1 MKQAGQ
7 EGSGKSFFV
16 CIVAGIAALAGLLFG
31 YDTGVISGAII
42 FINKQFALTSSL
54 EEGVVSAVLVG
65 AVIGAAFSGQIS
77 DRFGRRKVIISTAV
91 IFALGS
97 VGTACAPGIIS
108 LLTGR
113 ILIGIAIGIAS
124 YTAPLYISEVAPK
137 HIRGGLVSL
146 NQLAITIGILVS
158 YFVDYG
164 FSGEGGW
171 RWMFAM
177 GIIPA
182 AVLGIGMI
190 FLPASPRWLVSHSL
204 KDKAR
209 EVLKGIRDSSS
220 VDEEIK
226 DIENTL
232 GEESGG
238 WSELFQPWLRFPL
251 FIGIVLG
258 IFQQI
263 TGINVVIY
271 YAPTIFGFAGF
282 SSAKAAILATTGVG
296 IVNVLMTVMAV
307 KLVDRVGR
315 RPLLSVGLVGMI
327 ISLASL
333 GVAFGLPQLTG
344 ALKWIAVGSLMLY
357 VASFAVSLGPIF
369 WLIISEI
376 YPLKVRGRAMS
387 FATMISWACN
397 LGVALTFLT
406 LIEKLGKAGTFWI
419 YAFIG
424 VLGWLF
430 CFFFVP
436 ETRGHSLE
444 EIEDHWRKGK
454 GPREL

>member
-1 MKQAGQ
+1 
-7 EGSGKSFFV
+7 
-16 CIVAGIAALAGLLFG
+16 
-31 YDTGVISGAII
+31 
-42 FINKQFALTSSL
+42 
-54 EEGVVSAVLVG
+54 
-65 AVIGAAFSGQIS
+65 
-77 DRFGRRKVIISTAV
+77 
-91 IFALGS
+91 
-97 VGTACAPGIIS
+97 
-108 LLTGR
+108 
-113 ILIGIAIGIAS
+113 
-124 YTAPLYISEVAPK
+124 
-137 HIRGGLVSL
+137 
-146 NQLAITIGILVS
+146 
-158 YFVDYG
+158 
-164 FSGEGGW
+164 
-171 RWMFAM
+171 
-177 GIIPA
+177 
-182 AVLGIGMI
+182 
-190 FLPASPRWLVSHSL
+190 
-204 KDKAR
+204 
-209 EVLKGIRDSSS
+209 
-220 VDEEIK
+220 
-226 DIENTL
+226 
-232 GEESGG
+232 
-238 WSELFQPWLRFPL
+238 
-251 FIGIVLG
+251 
-258 IFQQI
+258 
-263 TGINVVIY
+263 
-271 YAPTIFGFAGF
+271 
-282 SSAKAAILATTGVG
+282 
-296 IVNVLMTVMAV
+296 
-307 KLVDRVGR
+307 
-315 RPLLSVGLVGMI
+315 MI